1 MSVRDKNESRRS
13 FLKKSAAGM
22 AGASFASAAVLST
35 PVSASGKIGKP
46 AILGGERVYKGKWP
60 SWPQGSQAAEDL
72 LKDVLHSRRW
82 TRISGT
88 GNRVIEFEK
97 KWAHMLGVKHAI
109 ATNGGTTALHCAL
122 KGVDVQPGD
131 EVLVSPLE
139 FITGSSLPFTFYA
152 LPVFVDVERESF
164 QMDPAKIEERIT
176 DKTKAII
183 PCHWGGVPADMDRIM
198 KIAKKHDLYVIE
210 DACQAHFGEYRGKMV
225 GTIGDIGCF
234 SHQQSKVL
242 PCGEGGSFVG
252 DNEEIMARA
261 YQWHDYGRLIGS
273 WETHK
278 PLRGRIDGVGLNYKM
293 SEFQAAILLA
303 GVEVFEEQIRLR
315 NENANYLRE
324 LLEEIPGIQPQK
336 LYEGTTSA
344 SYYLF
349 DMRYDKSH
357 FNNLPKVT
365 FAKAMGAEGI
375 PISAVGSGSLSTL
388 TYAEQTINSPVFQ
401 SLYSKEKRDWFL
413 KTIPCPVAE
422 SLIADETIRMS
433 GSRLLTTKTA
443 MEAVAEAIRKIQ
455 AHSKALLKA

>member
-1 MSVRDKNESRRS
+1 MV
-13 FLKKSAAGM
+13 
-22 AGASFASAAVLST
+22 GASF
-35 PVSASGKIGKP
+35 VSATGLPSSVTASGKP
-46 AILGGERVYKGKWP
+46 AILGGEKAYKGKWP
-60 SWPQGSQAAEDL
+60 AWPQGSQTAEDL
-72 LKDVLHSRRW
+72 LKDVLYSRRW

-97 KWAHMLGVKHAI
+97 TWAQMLGVEHAV

-122 KGVDVQPGD
+122 KGIDIQPGD
-131 EVLVSPLE
+131 EVLVSPIE
-139 FITGSSLPFTFYA
+139 FVTGSSLPFTFYA
-152 LPVFVDVERESF
+152 LPVFVDVDRESF

-183 PCHWGGVPADMDRIM
+183 PCHWGGMPADMDRIM
-198 KIAKKHDLYVIE
+198 EIAKKHDLYVIE
-210 DACQAHFGEYRGKMV
+210 DACQAHFGEYRGKKV

-252 DNEEIMARA
+252 DNEDIMARA
-261 YQWHDYGRLIGS
+261 YRWHDYGRSIGS

-278 PLRGRIDGVGLNYKM
+278 PARGSIDGLGLNYKM

-303 GVEVFEEQIRLR
+303 GLEGFEEQVRLR

-324 LLEEIPGIQPQK
+324 LLKEIPGIHAQK

-344 SYYLF
+344 CYYLF
-349 DMRYDKSH
+349 EMRYDKSH
-357 FNNLPKVT
+357 FNDLPKLK

-375 PISAVGSGSLSTL
+375 PISAVGSGALSTL
-388 TYAEQTINSPVFQ
+388 TYAEQTVNSPIFQ

-413 KTIPCPVAE
+413 ATISCPVAE
-422 SLIADETIRMS
+422 SLIADEAIRMS
-433 GSRLLTTKTA
+433 GIRLLTTKPA
-443 MEAVAEAIRKIQ
+443 MEAIAEAIRKIQ
-455 AHSKALLKA
+455 THSKALAKV